1 MLYDSVAICGRD
13 DEHITTRMVFV
24 RQSPRQLS
32 VVIVDTSSWTQTWVD
47 SDSSYTMTCISE
59 GYSEERLS
67 NHGSNT
73 TWLTI
78 IRKTATSIGDLLKAS
93 GTPAEGY
100 AEALSASVYRY
111 PPRTVK
117 SQSVLTLGP
126 PPSIS
131 YVRKGEAPRDGAVSF
146 H

>member
-1 MLYDSVAICGRD
+1 MLFDSVAIRGRD
-13 DEHITTRMVFV
+13 DIIHHNHLIRW
-24 RQSPRQLS
+24 RQFPRRLS
-32 VVIVDTSSWTQTWVD
+32 VVIVDTSSETQILVG
-47 SDSSYTMTCISE
+47 SVSSYTMTYISE
-59 GYSEERLS
+59 GYSEERYP